1 MVSRSKNT
9 PSRMTPDQHR
19 EQAKEIRKSAP
30 ELGWLAK
37 EHDRAAS
44 MIEHPGWRVRRQRIE
59 DRDA

>member
-1 MVSRSKNT
+1 
-9 PSRMTPDQHR
+9 MTPDQHR

-37 EHDRAAS
+37 E
-44 MIEHPGWRVRRQRIE
+44 RIE